1 MNWRGQ
7 AEGHQA
13 WQGTWKQLWQYIAKR
28 TGNSIHAD
36 GDVSE
41 TEGVSGRPEKRRKG
55 ITEIGVQLGIHRM

>member
-36 GDVSE
+36 GNVSE
-41 TEGVSGRPEKRRKG
+41 TEGVSGRPEKGEGRG
-55 ITEIGVQLGIHRM
+55 